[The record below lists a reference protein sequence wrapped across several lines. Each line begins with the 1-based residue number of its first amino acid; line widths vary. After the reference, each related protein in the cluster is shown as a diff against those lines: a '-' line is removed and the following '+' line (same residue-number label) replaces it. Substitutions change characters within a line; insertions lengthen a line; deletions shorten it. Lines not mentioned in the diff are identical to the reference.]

1 VEEKAGADEGSS
13 LGAPG
18 VGAGE
23 VNTVCWGTLVV
34 LGEPMGVGLEGGLL
48 AVPEQPANS
57 MNPVTIT
64 AATDRFIG
72 S

>member
-1 VEEKAGADEGSS
+1 MVLVGGSATWRKRPVQMKAPPWVRRESAREKSK
-13 LGAPG
+13 
-18 VGAGE
+18 
-23 VNTVCWGTLVV
+23 
-34 LGEPMGVGLEGGLL
+34 PMGVGLEGGLL
-48 AVPEQPANS
+48 AVPEQSANS